1 MNGLTNAYVQA
12 VIDTTTPHR
21 KPGLRLTLA
30 LYHRRHREWL
40 DLVLLFA
47 ASTLI
52 TLVLV
57 VLWQHGQARVDS
69 LNPNSQVTSTTVE
82 VGLIPPA
89 TTWR

>member
-1 MNGLTNAYVQA
+1 MMGLTNTYVTA
-12 VIDTTTPHR
+12 VTDTEHR
-21 KPGLRLTLA
+21 APGLALRLA

-69 LNPNSQVTSTTVE
+69 LNPNSQAFCE
-82 VGLIPPA
+82 VHPCQPER
-89 TTWR
+89 TP